1 MTKTHT
7 SFVCQQCGNESASWF
22 GRCPS
27 CGEWNSLVETRRI
40 VGSKQLAVGSR
51 ERRGTAVVPQ
61 QLASIKHTETN
72 RFSTG
77 FAEFDRVLGG
87 GIVPGGVILISGD
100 PGVGKSTLLLA
111 VMGRVGGPPSSGGS
125 GEASWYVTG
134 EESAEQV
141 KMRAS
146 RLGISKKDLYILPE
160 TNIENI
166 LDAINRAQPKPQVL
180 VIDSIQTMMTESL
193 EGIAGSVGQ
202 IRQATQLF
210 IGLAKRERIS
220 IFLVGHVTKE
230 GTIAG
235 PRLLEHMVDVVCYF
249 EGERYY
255 QGRILRSLKN
265 RFGPTDEVG
274 IFEMEEK
281 GLTEISNPSKLFLE
295 NRVTK
300 VPGSTVGVTLEGTR
314 PLLVE
319 IQSLVVPTQLA
330 MPRRVVN
337 GVDFNRLQVILAILQ
352 KRLNLGFGQFDVFV
366 NVSGGLKLTEPA
378 VDLPVAL
385 SLISAIKN
393 KPMPASL
400 ASFGELG
407 LLGELRRVQ
416 GEDKRLKEAKR
427 LGFTTTVSPTTSDS
441 LEKIY
446 RTYFVA

>member
-1 MTKTHT
+1 MKTRS
-7 SFVCQQCGNESASWF
+7 SFVCQQCGNEVAQWL
-22 GRCPS
+22 GKCPS
-27 CGEWNSLVETRRI
+27 CGEWNSLVETTRI
-40 VGSKQLAVGSR
+40 TGSGKQSTSGKRSQSVI
-51 ERRGTAVVPQ
+51 PQ
-61 QLASIKHTETN
+61 KLTEIKPIHTS

-87 GIVPGGVILISGD
+87 GIVPGGVVLISGD

-111 VMGRVGGPPSSGGS
+111 MMGKVGGPLRS
-125 GEASWYVTG
+125 EASWYVTG

-141 KMRAS
+141 KMRAT
-146 RLGISKKDLYILPE
+146 RLKIDNKELYILPE
-160 TNIENI
+160 TNIDNI
-166 LDAINRAQPKPQVL
+166 LDAIEKVTVKPQVL
-180 VIDSIQTMMTESL
+180 IIDSIQTMMTETL

-210 IGLAKRERIS
+210 IQLAKRTGIS

-274 IFEMEEK
+274 IFEMEES
-281 GLTEISNPSKLFLE
+281 GLTEVANPSKLFLE
-295 NRVTK
+295 NRVTN
-300 VPGSTVGVTLEGTR
+300 VPGTTVGVTLEGTR

-319 IQSLVVPTQLA
+319 IQSLTVPSQLA

-337 GVDFNRLQVILAILQ
+337 GIDYNRLQVILAILQ
-352 KRLNLGFGQFDVFV
+352 KRLNLNFGNVDVFV

-385 SLISAIKN
+385 SLISAFKN
-393 KPMPASL
+393 KPLPEKL

-416 GEDKRLKEAKR
+416 GEEKRTKEAKR
-427 LGFTTTVSPTTSDS
+427 LGFTLIVSPRTHKNLYEIKS
-441 LEKIY
+441 LIS
-446 RTYFVA
+446 